1 MILKYIKR
9 HISSHRSQVSTPKLL
24 LDFHRTLH
32 INRHTS
38 CLGSTIATMQLR
50 PTQLYASPL
59 ASYWKP
65 RVTLMVTPAKVE
77 TVQPH
82 EHKAKLSHE
91 VISGAVAYEVWPR
104 LFFID

>member
-1 MILKYIKR
+1 
-9 HISSHRSQVSTPKLL
+9 
-24 LDFHRTLH
+24 
-32 INRHTS
+32 
-38 CLGSTIATMQLR
+38 MQLR

-104 LFFID
+104 LFYYRLITDGYTSGSKSIRRPLQEAR